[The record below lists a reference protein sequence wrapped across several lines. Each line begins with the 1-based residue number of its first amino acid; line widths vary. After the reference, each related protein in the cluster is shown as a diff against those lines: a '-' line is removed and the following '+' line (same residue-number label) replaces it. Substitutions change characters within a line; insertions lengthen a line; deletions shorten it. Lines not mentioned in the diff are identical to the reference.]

1 MPDSRPTNSPLTTQ
15 KFQTIKISSQVNFL
29 IRTVTATLFAALVLF
44 SIQKGG
50 GLMVGLFGLVTVL
63 TSLEFANLTRTYKAS
78 RASRTMTASLAGL
91 FYLCIVMQF
100 AMDNRIAPVIAA
112 LFLLVL
118 TAALVVELY
127 ARKESPIADMV
138 YSIFPVLYVA
148 LPMSLLPVLGYSTSI
163 SGMERDCYS
172 PAVPLMLFICVWA
185 NDVGA
190 YCTGCTIGKHKLFE
204 RVSPKKTWE
213 GSIGGAVLTLVAAW
227 ALWKI
232 FPEFYSTL
240 PLAVWLGMALVTVV
254 FGTWGDLVESLMK
267 REMGIKDSGKIL
279 PGHGGMLDRFD
290 STLLA
295 IPAVSAYFAVVLTMA
310 K

>member
-1 MPDSRPTNSPLTTQ
+1 M
-15 KFQTIKISSQVNFL
+15 NFL
-29 IRTVTATLFAALVLF
+29 TRTVTATLFAALVLF
-44 SIQKGG
+44 SVQKGG
-50 GLMVGLFGLVTVL
+50 GLILGVFGLVTIL
-63 TSLEFANLTRTYKAS
+63 TSLEFTNLTRTYKDSQADS
-78 RASRTMTASLAGL
+78 AMTAALAFLG
-91 FYLCIVMQF
+91 YLYTVMQF
-100 AMDNRIAPVIAA
+100 AMDSRIAPVFAA

-118 TAALVVELY
+118 TAALVAELY
-127 ARKESPIADMV
+127 ARRKSPITDMV
-138 YSIFPVLYVA
+138 YTVFPVIYVA
-148 LPMSLLPVLGYSTSI
+148 LPLALLSVLGYSTGLT
-163 SGMERDCYS
+163 GMDRGVYS
-172 PAVPLMLFICVWA
+172 PAVPLMLFICIWA

-190 YCTGCTIGKHKLFE
+190 YCTGCTIGRHKLFE

-232 FPEFYSTL
+232 FPEFYSALSL
-240 PLAVWLGMALVTVV
+240 PVWLGMALVTVV

-295 IPAVSAYFAVVLTMA
+295 IPAVSAYFVIVVTMA